1 MWFRLRSC
9 LIERSSDKTP
19 FSGGKGLGSINS
31 LPNFLSYCLDSR
43 SFFLA
48 LLSTFLMADSA
59 DGWLSTTNRRKRD
72 RSTTYDDDWSAYEAR
87 GSSSGGRSSSVGRRV
102 GFDGFE
108 RQFAASSSASSSST
122 SSLPRR
128 GGGGIEGERLGL
140 HHHHHTSYNQNSNL
154 YSRSGRQQQ
163 QQGNATMTT
172 SSTTMTNRYN
182 NNNNTSLP
190 HIALH
195 AEIAPSA
202 SLAAMGYNSNSSSNS
217 SSRIR
222 VADYRGAAARVG
234 TLPLM
239 NNDNDER
246 GFFDGSNPTT
256 TNASSSSSVFQNANF
271 LKSLNVAPTITV
283 TLPNDLRSTLNSE
296 QCQVVESVLSGYSTF
311 FTGPAGSGKSHIL
324 STILRANIEGIIA
337 RKKIVVTATTGV
349 AACNVGGITIHSFAG
364 IGVGSGSYE
373 EMAKRVM
380 GNEYTKQRWREC
392 DILIIDEIS
401 MLGSSFLDKLN
412 FIACRVRNDR
422 RPFGGVQL
430 VVCGDFYQLPP
441 VELNKE

>member
-1 MWFRLRSC
+1 
-9 LIERSSDKTP
+9 
-19 FSGGKGLGSINS
+19 
-31 LPNFLSYCLDSR
+31 
-43 SFFLA
+43 
-48 LLSTFLMADSA
+48 MADSA
-59 DGWLSTTNRRKRD
+59 DGWLSTTNNNRRKRD

-87 GSSSGGRSSSVGRRV
+87 GSSSGGRSSSSVGRR
-102 GFDGFE
+102 GGFE
-108 RQFAASSSASSSST
+108 RQFAASSSVSSSSS

-140 HHHHHTSYNQNSNL
+140 HHHDHTSYNQNANP

-182 NNNNTSLP
+182 NNNNNNNNNNTSLP

-202 SLAAMGYNSNSSSNS
+202 SLAAMGYNSNSSSSNS

-256 TNASSSSSVFQNANF
+256 TTTNASSSSSSVFRNANF

-283 TLPNDLRSTLNSE
+283 TLPNELRSTLNSE

-324 STILRANIEGIIA
+324 STILRANTEGIIA

>member
-1 MWFRLRSC
+1 MLFPS
-9 LIERSSDKTP
+9 ISDTR
-19 FSGGKGLGSINS
+19 II
-31 LPNFLSYCLDSR
+31 
-43 SFFLA
+43 FFWRGWEA
-48 LLSTFLMADSA
+48 RYDIIRNQSTMYDNE
-59 DGWLSTTNRRKRD
+59 WST
-72 RSTTYDDDWSAYEAR
+72 YEAR
-87 GSSSGGRSSSVGRRV
+87 GSSSGGRSSS
-102 GFDGFE
+102 
-108 RQFAASSSASSSST
+108 QFAASSSASSSST
-122 SSLPRR
+122 SLPRKR
-128 GGGGIEGERLGL
+128 QGEQVVGL
-140 HHHHHTSYNQNSNL
+140 HHHTSNNQNANP
-154 YSRSGRQQQ
+154 YSRGGKQQQ
-163 QQGNATMTT
+163 QEGNA
-172 SSTTMTNRYN
+172 TMTNRYN
-182 NNNNTSLP
+182 NNNNNNTSLS

-222 VADYRGAAARVG
+222 VADYRSAAARVG
-234 TLPLM
+234 TMPLM
-239 NNDNDER
+239 NNDDER
-246 GFFDGSNPTT
+246 SFFDSSNPTT
-256 TNASSSSSVFQNANF
+256 FQNANF

-283 TLPNDLRSTLNSE
+283 TLPNELRSTLNNE

-324 STILRANIEGIIA
+324 STILRANTEGITT

>member
-1 MWFRLRSC
+1 
-9 LIERSSDKTP
+9 
-19 FSGGKGLGSINS
+19 
-31 LPNFLSYCLDSR
+31 
-43 SFFLA
+43 
-48 LLSTFLMADSA
+48 MADSA
-59 DGWLSTTNRRKRD
+59 DGWLSTTNNNRRKRD

-87 GSSSGGRSSSVGRRV
+87 GSSSGGRSSSVGRR
-102 GFDGFE
+102 GGFE

-140 HHHHHTSYNQNSNL
+140 HHHHHTSYNQNANP
-154 YSRSGRQQQ
+154 YSRSGGQQQ
-163 QQGNATMTT
+163 QRGNATMTT
-172 SSTTMTNRYN
+172 SSTTMTNRYNNNN

-283 TLPNDLRSTLNSE
+283 TLPNELRSTLNSE

-324 STILRANIEGIIA
+324 STILRANTEGIIA

>member
-1 MWFRLRSC
+1 M
-9 LIERSSDKTP
+9 DNT
-19 FSGGKGLGSINS
+19 
-31 LPNFLSYCLDSR
+31 
-43 SFFLA
+43 
-48 LLSTFLMADSA
+48 A
-59 DGWLSTTNRRKRD
+59 DGWLQRRMDNRRKRD

-87 GSSSGGRSSSVGRRV
+87 GSSSAGQSSSGSRR
-102 GFDGFE
+102 GGFE
-108 RQFAASSSASSSST
+108 RQFATSTSASSST
-122 SSLPRR
+122 TTTSLPRR
-128 GGGGIEGERLGL
+128 GGGGGIEGE
-140 HHHHHTSYNQNSNL
+140 HHHRTNNNQSSANP
-154 YSRSGRQQQ
+154 YSRSGKQQ

-182 NNNNTSLP
+182 NNNNNNTSSLP

-202 SLAAMGYNSNSSSNS
+202 SLAAMGYNSNSTSNNS

-222 VADYRGAAARVG
+222 IADYRGAAARIG

-239 NNDNDER
+239 NNDNDYER
-246 GFFDGSNPTT
+246 NLFDSSNASNTTTT
-256 TNASSSSSVFQNANF
+256 TNSSSSSSSIFQNANF
-271 LKSLNVAPTITV
+271 LNSLNIAPTITV
-283 TLPNDLRSTLNSE
+283 TLPQELRSSLNNE

-324 STILRANIEGIIA
+324 STILRANNEGITTG
-337 RKKIVVTATTGV
+337 RKTKKKIVVTATTGV

-380 GNEYTKQRWREC
+380 GNEYTKQHWREC
-392 DILIIDEIS
+392 DMLIIDEIS

-412 FIACRVRNDR
+412 FIACRARNDR